1 MGDLQHR
8 NRCTGGGNSMSMFHE
23 KQKSKARKVAWIGF
37 TIFATGVLLMC
48 MPYLVYGPGWQ
59 TVQIWPGGGPAD
71 QSVVRVMLCIPGGF
85 VVAVIGLITWV
96 IGAKK
101 KKL

>member
-1 MGDLQHR
+1 
-8 NRCTGGGNSMSMFHE
+8 MSMFDE
-23 KQKSKARKVAWIGF
+23 DQKLKAKKVAQIGL
-37 TIFATGVLLMC
+37 TIFAAGVLLMC
-48 MPYLVYGPGWQ
+48 LPFLVYGPGYLGAPISDPW
-59 TVQIWPGGGPAD
+59 VLWSG
-71 QSVVRVMLCIPGGF
+71 LCIPGGF